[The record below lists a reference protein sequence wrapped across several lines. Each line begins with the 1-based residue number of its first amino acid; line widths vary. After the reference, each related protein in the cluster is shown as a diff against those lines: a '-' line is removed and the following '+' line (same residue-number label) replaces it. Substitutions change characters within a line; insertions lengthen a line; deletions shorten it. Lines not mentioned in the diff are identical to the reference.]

1 MSSFDDDDTPM
12 CRVTIRDGTVT
23 LNRWRPGMGPFGPVK
38 AGYLTVTAA
47 LADLHRAGEG
57 ELVVVPVR
65 AVPWCEEATEA
76 MIAWAA
82 RTGYRRLWLP
92 DRVANVEAI
101 AEAGRARVTCPSC
114 GAVWEDEGPVFWEGV
129 RRDGWFPGGCLACG
143 GSLPEWEAAHG
154 APCQT
159 SASRRDTEPSATTP
173 GGRP

>member
-1 MSSFDDDDTPM
+1 MSSFDDDGPM

-38 AGYLTVTAA
+38 AGYLSVTAA

-101 AEAGRARVTCPSC
+101 AEAGCASVTCPSC
-114 GAVWEDEGPVFWEGV
+114 GAVWEDEGPVFWERV

-143 GSLPEWEAAHG
+143 GSLPEWETARG

-159 SASRRDTEPSATTP
+159 RAPRRDTEPSATTP